1 VTKNIKGLNLMKQT
15 IKILTTAVAVALLS
29 TSALAAEFNYKF
41 QSSDPSGD
49 KNYQIQKNWTERVA
63 KMSGG
68 RIKIDLLPVGAV
80 VKHTETLGAIKMG
93 VLDGQITATG
103 YFSGQDPAFGLIGNM
118 VGAWSDT
125 RQLLEYINYGGGFQL
140 MTELYAPYGVKY
152 IGGST
157 TGVESF
163 VSKVPLNGVADLK
176 GLKLRAPE
184 GLVQQVFAAA
194 GASPVNLPGSE
205 VFTGLSKGVIDAAD
219 YTVFSTNQKAGMN
232 DIAPHPVQPGFHSL
246 PLIDVSMSQK
256 KWDKL
261 PDDLQEILT
270 VSVRDFAQDM
280 TTQLRIEDQKALREA
295 KNNPNITI
303 HDWPASERK
312 KFREIAMGEWEKYAQ
327 GSPNAQK
334 VYLSITT
341 YLKESGLL

>member
-1 VTKNIKGLNLMKQT
+1 MKKITKTLIAGT
-15 IKILTTAVAVALLS
+15 IASLLS
-29 TSALAAEFNYKF
+29 TTAYAADFTFKI

-49 KNYQIQKNWTERVA
+49 KNFQVQQAWADRIET
-63 KMSGG
+63 MSAG
-68 RIKIDLLPVGAV
+68 RIDIDLLPVGSI

-93 VLDGQITATG
+93 IIDGHITATG
-103 YFSGQDPAFGLIGNM
+103 YFSGKDPAFGLIGNM

-125 RQLLEYINYGGGFQL
+125 TQLLQYINYGGGYEL
-140 MTELYAPYGVKY
+140 MTELYAPYGVKFV
-152 IGGST
+152 GGST

-163 VSKVPLNGVADLK
+163 VSKVPLNSVADLK

-232 DIAPHPVQPGFHSL
+232 DIATHPVQPGFHSL
-246 PLIDVSMSQK
+246 PLIDISVSQK

-261 PDDLQEILT
+261 PADLQEILT
-270 VSVRDFAQDM
+270 TSVRDLSYDI
-280 TTQLRIEDQKALREA
+280 TTQLKIADQQAVKEA
-295 KNNPNITI
+295 EENPNITI
-303 HDWPASERK
+303 HNWSADERK
-312 KFREIAMGEWEKYAQ
+312 KFREIAREQWKVFAKR
-327 GSPNAQK
+327 SPNAEK
-334 VYLSITT
+334 VY
-341 YLKESGLL
+341 ESVTQFLEENALL

>member
-1 VTKNIKGLNLMKQT
+1 MNIIQKS
-15 IKILTTAVAVALLS
+15 LTSAISLALLS
-29 TSALAAEFNYKF
+29 TSAFAADFNFKF

-49 KNYQIQKNWTERVA
+49 KNFQVQKEWTERVEQ
-63 KMSGG
+63 MSGG
-68 RIKIDLLPVGAV
+68 RIEIDLLPVGAV

-93 VLDGQITATG
+93 VIDGHITATG
-103 YFSGQDPAFGLIGNM
+103 YFTGQDPAFGLIGNM

-125 RQLLEYINYGGGFQL
+125 RQLLQYINHGGGYEL

-163 VSKVPLNGVADLK
+163 VSKVPLNGVDDLK

-194 GASPVNLPGSE
+194 GATPVNLPGSE

-219 YTVFSTNQKAGMN
+219 YTVFSTNHQAGMN
-232 DIAPHPVQPGFHSL
+232 DIATHPVQPGFHSL
-246 PLIDVSMSQK
+246 PTIDISMSQK

-261 PDDLQEILT
+261 PADLQEIMT
-270 VSVRDFAQDM
+270 VSVRDFAEDI
-280 TTQLRIEDQKALREA
+280 TTQLRIADQKAVKEA
-295 KNNPNITI
+295 EANPNITI
-303 HDWPASERK
+303 HDWSEEERK
-312 KFREIAMGEWEKYAQ
+312 KFRLIAMGEWEKYAEL
-327 GSPNAQK
+327 SPNAKK
-334 VYLSITT
+334 VYDSITT
-341 YLKESGLL
+341 YLKDSGLL

>member
-1 VTKNIKGLNLMKQT
+1 MNILQKS
-15 IKILTTAVAVALLS
+15 LTSAISLALLS
-29 TSALAAEFNYKF
+29 TSAFAADFNFKF

-49 KNYQIQKNWTERVA
+49 KNFQVQKEWTERVE

-68 RIKIDLLPVGAV
+68 RIEIDLLPVGAV

-93 VLDGQITATG
+93 IIDGHITATG
-103 YFSGQDPAFGLIGNM
+103 YFTGQDPAFGLIGNM

-125 RQLLEYINYGGGFQL
+125 RQLLQYINYGGGYEL

-163 VSKVPLNGVADLK
+163 VSKVPLNGVDDLK

-194 GASPVNLPGSE
+194 GATPVNLPGSE

-219 YTVFSTNQKAGMN
+219 YTVFSTNHQAGMN
-232 DIAPHPVQPGFHSL
+232 DVATHPVQPGFHSL
-246 PLIDVSMSQK
+246 PTIDISMSQK

-261 PDDLQEILT
+261 PADLQEIMT
-270 VSVRDFAQDM
+270 VSVRDFAEDI
-280 TTQLRIEDQKALREA
+280 TTQLRIADEKAVKEA
-295 KNNPNITI
+295 EANPNITI
-303 HDWPASERK
+303 HNWPEEERK
-312 KFREIAMGEWEKYAQ
+312 KFRQIAMGEWEKYAEL
-327 GSPNAQK
+327 SPNAKK
-334 VYLSITT
+334 VYDSITT
-341 YLKESGLL
+341 YLKDSGLL

>member
-1 VTKNIKGLNLMKQT
+1 MKHT
-15 IKILTTAVAVALLS
+15 IKNLTTAIAVALIS
-29 TSALAAEFNYKF
+29 TSALAADFTFKF

-49 KNYQIQKNWTERVA
+49 KNFQVQKEWTERVS

-68 RIKIDLLPVGAV
+68 RIEIDLLPVGAV
-80 VKHTETLGAIKMG
+80 VKHTETLDSIKMG
-93 VLDGQITATG
+93 VLDGHITATG
-103 YFSGQDPAFGLIGNM
+103 YFSGKDPAFGLIGNM

-125 RQLLEYINYGGGFQL
+125 RQLLEYINYGGGYEL

-163 VSKVPLNGVADLK
+163 VSKKPVDSVADLK

-184 GLVQQVFAAA
+184 GLVQKVFAAA

-246 PLIDVSMSQK
+246 PTIDISMSQK

-261 PDDLQEILT
+261 PMDLQAIMT
-270 VSVRDFAQDM
+270 VSVRDFAQDI
-280 TTQLRIEDQKALREA
+280 TTQLRIADQKAVKEA
-295 KNNPNITI
+295 RANPDITI
-303 HDWPASERK
+303 HDWPAAERK
-312 KFREIAMGEWEKYAQ
+312 KFRQIAMGEWKTYAE
-327 GSPNAQK
+327 GSPNAKK
-334 VYLSITT
+334 VYNSITS
-341 YLKESGLL
+341 YLEEAGLL